1 MNETIGVKG
10 GRNDRRRSLLITK
23 KVKEKLEEYH
33 QEQKQKELKELEN
46 KVNLQQKL
54 TLLVTVPIATIGQ
67 VYETLTVNNEK
78 KKELALK
85 EAIELL
91 EKENIFSESD
101 TKEIINALKE
111 GRIFSLNEEL
121 LGKLGLSFETKKQV
135 SEIDLTDFNTPKE
148 EKQEEAS
155 LETKT
160 AVLKVVE
167 ITLEEKQEELTSEN
181 TKVEALFPE
190 EKDLE
195 TNIETSIKAGINE
208 KDTFEEKLDKLKN
221 HKIIDEYENKLK
233 EARKDL
239 RELVFEYNLVSEA
252 SDDLYDSKEAEELL
266 NRLNSIIKKIEELKR
281 RINIPDIDKYDDN
294 YLYTLVADYIEE
306 FKNKNFVSE
315 IKDSALY
322 IMISEKLDE
331 LDTKKDKLQT
341 KIETKK
347 TKLEIDE
354 MRLEQLRENYY
365 SFERFNSDL
374 IRFQEKQDKV
384 LDEIKDKMAK
394 ATTIQERV
402 ETQVV
407 GMQRQSRRALALM
420 TAALMLPGARSARGL
435 ATMAATY
442 LYFMRRVMRPNVTT
456 RRFKTIKVTDYHKE
470 IERSLSELDDVS
482 SLLNKTSKQIDS
494 TIKEIETEFKDYINE
509 IPECKDL
516 LANLEKIK
524 DEILEKEYELKR
536 IKEEQEK
543 NLEKNDAKVKRMV
556 IDQPV

>member
-33 QEQKQKELKELEN
+33 QEQKQKELKELEK
-46 KVNLQQKL
+46 KVSLQQKI
-54 TLLVTVPIATIGQ
+54 TLLITVPIATLGQ
-67 VYETLTVNNEK
+67 VYETLTNDTEK

-91 EKENIFSESD
+91 EKENIFSEKD

-111 GRIFSLNEEL
+111 GRIFSLDEEL

-148 EKQEEAS
+148 EIKEEAS
-155 LETKT
+155 IETKT

-167 ITLEEKQEELTSEN
+167 ITLEEKQEKLNDED

-195 TNIETSIKAGINE
+195 TSVKKSSKAGITLT
-208 KDTFEEKLDKLKN
+208 DTLEEKLDKLKN

-252 SDDLYDSKEAEELL
+252 SDNLYDSKEADELL
-266 NRLNSIIKKIEELKR
+266 ERLNSIIKKIEELKR
-281 RINIPDIDKYDDN
+281 RIDIPDIDKYDDN

-331 LDTKKDKLQT
+331 LDTKKDTLQS

-365 SFERFNSDL
+365 SFEKFNHDL
-374 IRFQEKQDKV
+374 VRFQEKQDKV
-384 LDEIKDKMAK
+384 LDEIKEKMAK

-470 IERSLSELDDVS
+470 IESSLSDLDNVS
-482 SLLNKTSKQIDS
+482 VLLNKTSKQIEE
-494 TIKEIETEFKDYINE
+494 TIKEVETEFKDYINE
-509 IPECKDL
+509 IPECKEL
-516 LANLEKIK
+516 LSNLEKIK

-556 IDQPV
+556 IDQPM